1 MENPFELILERLDR
15 IEKAIT
21 KLNIGT
27 PIAEVNYPMD
37 IKELSAYLKNS
48 KSTIYTMTCLNK
60 IPHYKSGKRL
70 YFKKSE
76 IDEWI
81 FSNKIKTIDDIEREA
96 MEYIK
101 KNPRTKNRT

>member
-21 KLNIGT
+21 KLNVST
-27 PIAEVNYPMD
+27 PIAEVNHPMD
-37 IKELSAYLKNS
+37 IKELSTYLKNS
-48 KSTIYTMTCLNK
+48 KSAIYKMTASND

-81 FSNKIKTIDDIEREA
+81 FSNKIKTNDDIEKEA
-96 MEYIK
+96 MEYIR
-101 KNPRTKNRT
+101 KNPRQF

>member
-15 IEKAIT
+15 IEKAIA

-27 PIAEVNYPMD
+27 PIAEVNNPMD

-48 KSTIYTMTCLNK
+48 KSAIYKMTALND

-76 IDEWI
+76 IDGWI
-81 FSNKIKTIDDIEREA
+81 FSNKIKTNDDIEREA
-96 MEYIK
+96 MEYIR
-101 KNPRTKNRT
+101 KNPRR

>member
-27 PIAEVNYPMD
+27 QIAEVNHPMGV
-37 IKELSAYLKNS
+37 KELTAYLKNS
-48 KSTIYTMTCLNK
+48 KSAIYAMTASNK

-70 YFKKSE
+70 YFKQSE

-81 FSNKIKTIDDIEREA
+81 FSNKIKTNDDIEREA
-96 MEYIK
+96 MEYIR
-101 KNPRTKNRT
+101 KNPRR